1 MPIRVVAFLAGTLP
15 TLSVSLSPQYNSTRS
30 TLNLLCPPSGTATSY
45 PLSSSTSSEYTL
57 NAFMA
62 TPSSSATSPS
72 PPMAYLAPG
81 PGSQQSDSASS
92 DTLEREQRQKAVKK
106 FLARAEI
113 SMVTRAL
120 RARLS
125 YASYK
130 ATRNIPHVSLRELES
145 QGQSQTASFNRTI
158 AAKRKAVAASTST
171 YNPPP
176 VTQASNTPAP
186 GSARRGG
193 SGSMA
198 PPAAVSSPR
207 THHPSAAHPHSYTA
221 SDLPASLRKPG
232 QAPNLF
238 SAILAPPPTR
248 QARTIHNPNDP
259 PVPAPTRPTPSPRIR
274 PSRTSP
280 RNDPARPQSKQ
291 KQVKNA
297 KTPVSPNRRRGKTAS
312 VDKGKQKQIA
322 TGSMD
327 VDGDVDMKA
336 AATLTSLLMHHQQ
349 RPSISGSA
357 SSPRSSI
364 DSSEP
369 SSVFSYSH
377 FAQSSARTAAPS
389 SLGPTAT
396 LIERTQTPPPP
407 AGGTPRQQTTP
418 RAAPTDNEAANLML
432 FLATSP
438 SPARASKDSK
448 DLAAYRALGGG
459 TGPLRTKGRVLFPSS
474 SAPDHPHAHEDVSA
488 GTHKL
493 APALARG
500 GESSFTSS
508 ISSIGAELGGTPR
521 TQTKDGY
528 TSSSGV
534 NTTSSTAMD
543 VDAPSR
549 LLPSAPLPFTS
560 AAPASPVTS
569 KDAMASPRLKSTTT
583 TTISSAGGNTT
594 GTPDFN
600 IREFINASPSSPS
613 RAQATHGHRSNLG
626 LRADVGRKLFEGEQ
640 LRHAQALQAA
650 AASSVASSGTRQD
663 ERGLSAG
670 VDLVQT

>member
-1 MPIRVVAFLAGTLP
+1 
-15 TLSVSLSPQYNSTRS
+15 
-30 TLNLLCPPSGTATSY
+30 
-45 PLSSSTSSEYTL
+45 
-57 NAFMA
+57 MA

-81 PGSQQSDSASS
+81 PGSQQSDSTTSS
-92 DTLEREQRQKAVKK
+92 DTFEREQRQKAVQK

-113 SMVTRAL
+113 AMVTRAL

-130 ATRNIPHVSLRELES
+130 ATHNIPHVPLRDLET

-158 AAKRKAVAASTST
+158 AAKRKAVGASTST
-171 YNPPP
+171 NYHPPP
-176 VTQASNTPAP
+176 ATQASNTPGP
-186 GSARRGG
+186 GTTRRGA
-193 SGSMA
+193 SGFMA

-207 THHPSAAHPHSYTA
+207 SHQPSAAHSHSYSA
-221 SDLPASLRKPG
+221 SDITASLRKTG

-238 SAILAPPPTR
+238 SAILAPPPAR
-248 QARTIHNPNDP
+248 QARTVHNPNDP
-259 PVPAPTRPTPSPRIR
+259 PVPAPSRPTPSPRAR

-291 KQVKNA
+291 KPAKNA
-297 KTPVSPNRRRGKTAS
+297 KPPVSPNRRRGKTAS

-322 TGSMD
+322 TDSMD

-336 AATLTSLLMHHQQ
+336 AATLTSLLMHHH
-349 RPSISGSA
+349 RPSITGSA

-364 DSSEP
+364 DGSEHG
-369 SSVFSYSH
+369 SVFSYSH

-389 SLGPTAT
+389 SLAPTAT
-396 LIERTQTPPPP
+396 LVERTHTPSPP
-407 AGGTPRQQTTP
+407 AGRGGTPRQQTTP

-432 FLATSP
+432 YLATSP
-438 SPARASKDSK
+438 SPARAATKDSK

-474 SAPDHPHAHEDVSA
+474 SAPDHPHTHEDLSA
-488 GTHKL
+488 GTHKM

-508 ISSIGAELGGTPR
+508 ISSIGAELGGAPR
-521 TQTKDGY
+521 TQTKDGHA
-528 TSSSGV
+528 SHLASSGV
-534 NTTSSTAMD
+534 TSSITMD
-543 VDAPSR
+543 VDSPSR
-549 LLPSAPLPFTS
+549 LLPPAPLPIPS
-560 AAPASPVTS
+560 APASPATN
-569 KDAMASPRLKSTTT
+569 KDATASPRSKPVATTT
-583 TTISSAGGNTT
+583 TGTAGGNAA

-600 IREFINASPSSPS
+600 IHEFINASPSSPS
-613 RAQATHGHRSNLG
+613 RAQPTHAQRSNLG
-626 LRADVGRKLFEGEQ
+626 LRADVGRKLFEEEQ

-650 AASSVASSGTRQD
+650 AAAVSSSGSRQD
-663 ERGLSAG
+663 ERGLGAG
-670 VDLVQT
+670 IDLVQT